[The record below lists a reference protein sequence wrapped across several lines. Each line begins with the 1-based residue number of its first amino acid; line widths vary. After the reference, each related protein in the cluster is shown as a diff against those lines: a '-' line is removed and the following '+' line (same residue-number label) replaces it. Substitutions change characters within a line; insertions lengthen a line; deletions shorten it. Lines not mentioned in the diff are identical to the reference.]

1 MKQPLFSITALVF
14 LLLSGIGAGRAMAA
28 AITIP
33 TAEGTF
39 VDWNNATGN
48 GFNVE
53 NGGANVGS
61 TGAST
66 VITFDVVNPTEG
78 DYMISFKTGTKNEA
92 KLGVS
97 LTDQTG
103 NTMVEKT
110 VDVVNTNSWTPSTQH
125 NISVMQLPAGNYT
138 LQLKVTETTGNY
150 AGNYGDLAITS
161 LADFDKAPGT
171 ISLAK
176 GVYSGCKT
184 ENDNANVGY
193 ITNGCS
199 ATYTFLCAEAGVYK
213 LNADIARYASD
224 GKLAVVIT
232 DSETGVEQSNT
243 TFNLTADMP
252 RDYTTQTFELAGRLT
267 EGLKTMTLSFANA
280 EGGFICNYKNL
291 VFEKV
296 KLPEGLVEMAL
307 LTVDAEAVSSQVVN
321 VMNTAPYSY
330 TFTDRTYTALPKVK
344 AVFADG
350 SELSAKAELSGTTAT
365 YTMPVETSEGTRNYT
380 LVIEGVHIYN
390 KVEADRTVQ
399 LKYTSDGKV
408 GDGNWT
414 NGVYTLETAKLD
426 GWNGSSFKL
435 NSAENRWA
443 VPANIVVKQIVFKD
457 FAANYNPGTLKSV
470 SSDGAAAYIPHKH
483 DYTNPNTAGYDCVV
497 NIDGHKA
504 GAPIDFVLEGGGQPV
519 AWFELVVEEVAVAT
533 APQLKS
539 QSVTPTDGKNHCV
552 VALTFDREMQSA
564 EATIDG
570 RTITAEGG
578 ATTLYF
584 PVWNLQYSADYTFTL
599 PAGAAKDNQGNATA
613 EDITIAIKVG
623 KKAVADKAAYDFV
636 VGTADEFKAALAAVN
651 EQNKAAD
658 APRKTIFIKN
668 GDYDFGTEE
677 QRIYGYNVSLI
688 GESRDGVVLHGLR
701 DGISNPVLNL
711 RDRTGFYLQDLTVRN
726 DYDYGITP
734 LKGVAVAV
742 YGGNK
747 TIMKNVRMLS
757 NQDTQVTGER
767 AYLEDCEIH
776 GTVDFICGGGDNFFN
791 RARLVMEN
799 RGGNCIA
806 APSTNATAKWGYVF
820 NECVI
825 ERAEG
830 ATEVVDGGYTLGRP
844 WQNEPRIAYINTTM
858 HVLPADAG
866 WGGMADLP
874 THFYEYNSMDADGNA
889 IDLSKRQNSPSSTN
903 TYVPVLTA
911 DQAARFTVENVLG
924 GTDSWLPTE
933 ETAVSAAPEVR
944 MEGSKLVWDDMA
956 DARCYVVLKDGQ
968 YLANTTAT
976 EFDLVADGSY
986 TVRPANAN
994 GGLGEESDAVNF
1006 VNTVVATGATGWA
1019 TACLS
1024 YDAAV
1029 PAGTKAYY
1037 ISGVQAD
1044 CVVLKEL
1051 AEIPAGEGFIFNA
1064 VQGEYTFG
1072 KAAAAPAAIVNM
1084 LTGTLE
1090 DITVE
1095 PETIYV
1101 LGKISDTAVGMMLY
1115 TGTTLAAGKAYMPKP
1130 ADGARQAY
1138 SFVID
1143 TPNGIAGVA
1152 DADADANRTVY
1163 NLHGQRVG
1171 EMQQGRIYIV
1181 NGKKVLK

>member
-1 MKQPLFSITALVF
+1 MKQRLLLITASVLMS
-14 LLLSGIGAGRAMAA
+14 LSGIGIQRAMAD
-28 AITIP
+28 AITMP
-33 TAEGTF
+33 TAAGTF
-39 VDWNNATGN
+39 VDWNNAYGDAFT
-48 GFNVE
+48 VE
-53 NGGANVGS
+53 NNGANVGS
-61 TGAST
+61 THGNT

-78 DYMISFKTGTKNEA
+78 GYMIAFKTGTKNEA
-92 KLGVS
+92 KLNVS
-97 LTDQTG
+97 ITGETG
-103 NTMVEKT
+103 NTVVEKT
-110 VDVVNTNSWTPSTQH
+110 VNVVNTNNWTPQTQH
-125 NISVMQLPAGNYT
+125 NVSVANMPAGNYK
-138 LQLKVTETTGNY
+138 LQFKVVEATGSY

-171 ISLAK
+171 ISLAN
-176 GVYSGCKT
+176 GVYSGGCRT
-184 ENDNANVGY
+184 EGDNTDVGY
-193 ITNGCS
+193 IKDGSS
-199 ATYTFLCAEAGVYK
+199 AKYTFLCTEAGVYK
-213 LNADIARYASD
+213 LKADIKKYASD
-224 GKLAVVIT
+224 GRLNVVIT
-232 DSETGVEQSNT
+232 DSETGAEESNT
-243 TFNLTADMP
+243 TFDITSDG
-252 RDYTTQTFELAGRLT
+252 DYATQTYDLAGRLT
-267 EGLKTMTLSFANA
+267 VGLKTMTLNFSN
-280 EGGFICNYKNL
+280 ETGGYICNYKNL

-296 KLPEGLVEMAL
+296 KLPEGLVEIAQI
-307 LTVDAEAVSSQVVN
+307 TVDGQPVDAQVVN
-321 VMNTAPYSY
+321 KMNTAPYKY
-330 TFTDRTYTALPKVK
+330 TFTDRTYTALPKVR

-350 SELSAKAELSGTTAT
+350 AEMSAHVELSGTSAT
-365 YTMPVETSEGTRNYT
+365 YIMAVETAEGTRLYT

-390 KVEADRTVQ
+390 KVENDRTVQ

-435 NSAENRWA
+435 NAAENRWA

-457 FAANYNPGTLKSV
+457 FAANYNPGILKSV
-470 SSDGAAAYIPHKH
+470 SSEGATAYIPYKH

-552 VALTFDREMQSA
+552 VALTFDREMQPA

-570 RTITAEGG
+570 RTIMAEGG

-613 EDITIAIKVG
+613 EDIIIAIKVG

-651 EQNKAAD
+651 EQNKDAA
-658 APRKTIFIKN
+658 APRKTIFIKD

-726 DYDYGITP
+726 DYDYDIRP
-734 LKGVAVAV
+734 LKGVAVAI

-747 TIMKNVRMLS
+747 TVMKNVRMLS

-791 RARLVMEN
+791 RARLIMEN
-799 RGGNCIA
+799 RGGNCVA

-820 NECVI
+820 NNCVI

-830 ATEVVDGGYTLGRP
+830 AIEVADGGYSLGRP

-866 WGGMADLP
+866 WAGMSSLP

-889 IDLSKRQNSPSSTN
+889 IDLTKRKNSPSSTN

-911 DQAARFTVENVLG
+911 DEAARYTLENVLG

-933 ETAVSAAPEVR
+933 ETAVCAAPAVR

-956 DARCYVVLKDGQ
+956 DARCYVVLKDGR

-976 EFDLVADGSY
+976 EFDMVDYGSY
-986 TVRPANAN
+986 SVRPANAN
-994 GGLGEESDAVNF
+994 GGLGGESDAVSF

-1024 YDAAV
+1024 YDAKV

-1044 CVVLKEL
+1044 CVVLKEM

-1072 KAAAAPAAIVNM
+1072 KAAAAPEAISNM
-1084 LTGTLE
+1084 LVGTLAE
-1090 DITVE
+1090 ITVE

-1130 ADGARQAY
+1130 TDEARQAY
-1138 SFVID
+1138 RFVID
-1143 TPNGIAGVA
+1143 TPSGIVDVTAA
-1152 DADADANRTVY
+1152 TAKDSRAVY

-1171 EMQQGRIYIV
+1171 RMQSGCIYIV